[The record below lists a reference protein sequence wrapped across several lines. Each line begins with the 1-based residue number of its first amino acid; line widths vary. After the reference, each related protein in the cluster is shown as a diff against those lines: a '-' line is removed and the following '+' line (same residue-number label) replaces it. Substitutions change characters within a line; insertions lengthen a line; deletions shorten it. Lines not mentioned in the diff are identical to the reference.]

1 MRIDSE
7 IIISDTS
14 CLILLSKIG
23 SLELLNQISSKV
35 YITPEIKTEFGKD
48 LPAWILIKKAQN
60 KKYQEILEMDLDAG
74 ESSAIALSMDIDNC
88 ILILDDLKGRKVADK
103 LKLRYAGTFGL
114 ILKAKRIGAIET
126 VKPIL
131 DKIKQTNFRFDEKLF
146 QIVLKEANE

>member
-48 LPAWILIKKAQN
+48 LPDWIRIKKAQN
-60 KKYQEILEMDLDAG
+60 KKYQEILEMDLDVG
-74 ESSAIALSMDIDNC
+74 ESSAIALSLDIDNA
-88 ILILDDLKGRKVADK
+88 ILILDDLKGRKIADT
-103 LKLRYAGTFGL
+103 LNLRYSGTFGL
-114 ILKAKRIGAIET
+114 ILKAKRLGVVET

-146 QIVLKEANE
+146 QIVLKEAKE